1 MKAMRMKH
9 LALGAA
15 LILLAAGLS
24 ACGKRGPLD
33 LPEGVKTTAEAS
45 EAAAE
50 DGTVIEERKKPAEQ
64 PHEPFILDALL

>member
-1 MKAMRMKH
+1 MRMKH

-33 LPEGVKTTAEAS
+33 PPPAAKTTAQAS

-50 DGTVIEERKKPAEQ
+50 DGTVMEERKKPAEQ
-64 PHEPFILDALL
+64 PHEAFILDVLL

>member
-1 MKAMRMKH
+1 MRMKH

-15 LILLAAGLS
+15 LIVLAGGLS

-33 LPEGVKTTAEAS
+33 PPPATKTTAQAS

-64 PHEPFILDALL
+64 PHEPFILDVLL

>member
-1 MKAMRMKH
+1 MKAMRMKT

-33 LPEGVKTTAEAS
+33 PPSGTKTTAKAS
-45 EAAAE
+45 KTVAE
-50 DGTVIEERKKPAEQ
+50 DGTVIEERKKPVERA
-64 PHEPFILDALL
+64 HEPFILDVLL